1 LPEGLEDRNREP
13 CEKRRLH
20 LDGLPRLR
28 VHHRLRNA
36 APMHQGDRAPAR
48 RLTAM
53 THRARLYSFCV
64 GVVVGSALGVLAVF
78 VRLAYLTDIRIL

>member
-1 LPEGLEDRNREP
+1 
-13 CEKRRLH
+13 
-20 LDGLPRLR
+20 
-28 VHHRLRNA
+28 
-36 APMHQGDRAPAR
+36 
-48 RLTAM
+48 M